1 MKHCRKNGMQFGACG
16 KPQEG
21 CIPNMATTK
30 KNYEIEFHVL
40 GKS

>member
-1 MKHCRKNGMQFGACG
+1 MQFGACE
-16 KPQEG
+16 KPQG
-21 CIPNMATTK
+21 CIPNMEKTK